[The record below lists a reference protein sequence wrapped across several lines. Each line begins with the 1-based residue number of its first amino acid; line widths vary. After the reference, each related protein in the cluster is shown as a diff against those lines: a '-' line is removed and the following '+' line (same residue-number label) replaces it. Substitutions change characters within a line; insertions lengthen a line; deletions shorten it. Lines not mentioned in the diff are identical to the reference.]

1 MSEQTGDPFARP
13 AVAGANPAAGPR
25 RFGEVGSAMDSI
37 FGAPRVAGAR
47 DMPSYAM
54 PVVMPPR
61 RRGRSGR
68 VIGGVALAAIA
79 AVAGVAMGV
88 TVLDNAKP
96 EAQRKP
102 AVQLAARSQPAP
114 MVSQPVP
121 QANVAVAPPAETIDA
136 DDASAPVVT
145 AAASLPPERLT
156 TVDRAPAAAQTRRYR
171 LADERG
177 RATACD
183 GRRGSASFACLA
195 EQLDGADRN
204 LVEAYASATDAGVPR
219 NYLVGVNRR
228 WERARD
234 RAQDDPA
241 EALRSYEDL
250 TDELW
255 TARRRALRDDE

>member
-1 MSEQTGDPFARP
+1 
-13 AVAGANPAAGPR
+13 
-25 RFGEVGSAMDSI
+25 MDSI
-37 FGAPRVAGAR
+37 FGAPRIAGIR
-47 DMPSYAM
+47 DQPSYAM
-54 PVVMPPR
+54 PVVVAPRRR
-61 RRGRSGR
+61 RRGRR
-68 VIGGVALAAIA
+68 VIGGAVLATVA

-96 EAQRKP
+96 EVERKP
-102 AVQLAARSQPAP
+102 AVQIAARSQPAP
-114 MVSQPVP
+114 VISQPVP
-121 QANVAVAPPAETIDA
+121 QANVAVAPPVDSIEPSDAIAPSTDVIATLPRERLETVERA
-136 DDASAPVVT
+136 APVVQ
-145 AAASLPPERLT
+145 PRK
-156 TVDRAPAAAQTRRYR
+156 YR

-195 EQLDGADRN
+195 AQLDGADRD

-219 NYLVGVNRR
+219 NYLVGINRR

>member
-1 MSEQTGDPFARP
+1 
-13 AVAGANPAAGPR
+13 
-25 RFGEVGSAMDSI
+25 MDSI

-47 DMPSYAM
+47 DLPSYAM
-54 PVVMPPR
+54 PVVVTPR
-61 RRGRSGR
+61 RQGRGRR
-68 VIGGVALAAIA
+68 VFGGAVLAAVA

-88 TVLDNAKP
+88 TVLDDAKP
-96 EAQRKP
+96 EAERKP
-102 AVQLAARSQPAP
+102 AVQIAARSQPAP
-114 MVSQPVP
+114 VISQPVP
-121 QANVAVAPPAETIDA
+121 QANVAVAPPINNTEPS
-136 DDASAPVVT
+136 DASTPVSEVAATLPRERLETVERASPVVQ
-145 AAASLPPERLT
+145 P
-156 TVDRAPAAAQTRRYR
+156 RRYR

-195 EQLDGADRN
+195 AQLDGADRD
-204 LVEAYASATDAGVPR
+204 LVEAYGSATDAGVPR
-219 NYLVGVNRR
+219 NYLVGINRR